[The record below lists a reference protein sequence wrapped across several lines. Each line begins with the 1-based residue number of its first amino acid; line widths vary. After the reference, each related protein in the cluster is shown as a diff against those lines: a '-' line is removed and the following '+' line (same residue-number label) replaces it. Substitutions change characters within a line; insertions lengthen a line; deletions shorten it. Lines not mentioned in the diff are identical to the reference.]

1 MAPQTVGRVGVIMG
15 YHELITVFALCVFA
29 AAPVLERVRALK
41 QPHRE
46 VGDWGTEYPGL
57 SSTLPSNLLLGI
69 LILLT

>member
-15 YHELITVFALCVFA
+15 HHELITVFALCVFA
-29 AAPVLERVRALK
+29 TAPVLEGVSGLK

-46 VGDWGTEYPGL
+46 VGDWGTEHPGL
-57 SSTLPSNLLLGI
+57 SSTLPSNLLLDI